1 MNQFWCCANCF
12 IALTVLV
19 LLFSLI
25 LLLILLRRWKNLTF
39 ENNLTKFLVIPGTLP
54 STCLQ
59 MNSCVLRS
67 ISGPALI
74 LFLPCSRLN
83 WMLQT
88 LVISTTAGTA
98 SRSFPLDLLA
108 MKDPGVGSTVG
119 SPSFTANQLATDR
132 IPGWHLSWSISS
144 VSIGSSPGIR
154 SGMIVSSSS
163 AAITGALAG
172 TKDSTWPLRHQ
183 TRILLQNSAALGWLF
198 CPP

>member
-1 MNQFWCCANCF
+1 MLESRTISLLMNQFWCCANCF

-88 LVISTTAGTA
+88 LVIPTTAGTA

-108 MKDPGVGSTVG
+108 MKDPELAAQAS
-119 SPSFTANQLATDR
+119 QLTN
-132 IPGWHLSWSISS
+132 
-144 VSIGSSPGIR
+144 
-154 SGMIVSSSS
+154 
-163 AAITGALAG
+163 
-172 TKDSTWPLRHQ
+172 
-183 TRILLQNSAALGWLF
+183 LLQTEFQADTCLDQSPRSPLVHLLELDPEWLSL
-198 CPP
+198 PPLLPSQEH